1 MNKTIENPGFLHRM
15 LLPMVGAFA
24 LYCSMYAFRKPFT
37 AGVFEGLSL
46 WGIDYKI
53 LLITV
58 QALGYMLSK
67 FIGIKIVSEMTP
79 GRRAFAILFLIGI
92 AWASLFLFGIT
103 PYKYNFIFLF
113 LNGLPL
119 GMIWGLVF
127 SYLEGRRNTEL
138 LGAGMSASFIVSSGL
153 VKSVGRHLMDAWQ
166 VDERWMPFATGLL
179 FVPLLLVGLWMLEK
193 TPPPDEADIAHRSAR
208 SRMDGTGRMAFF
220 RSFGIGIVLVT
231 VIYIALTIFRDIRD
245 NFAVEIWTQL
255 GHSSDV
261 ARMLFWSEVP
271 IAIVVFAVIALMMY
285 IRDNRI
291 AFYANIAIVVVGGV
305 LLCGVTYLFEAG
317 LLNSVA
323 WMVLIGFSMYL
334 SYISYH
340 TMLFERWFAHFRC
353 AGNLGFLM
361 YLSDSFGYLGSVG
374 VLFYK
379 NFGEAATGWLPYLQA
394 ISYAVGAVAALFG
407 LAAWAYFRT
416 KEDKGIVI
424 SLEADDFEPL
434 R

>member
-1 MNKTIENPGFLHRM
+1 MNRTTANQGFMYRTI
-15 LLPMVGAFA
+15 LPMAGAFA

-37 AGVFEGLSL
+37 AGVFEGLAL

-53 LLITV
+53 LLISV

-67 FIGIKIVSEMTP
+67 FMGIKIVSEMSP
-79 GRRAFAILFLIGI
+79 QKRAFAILGLIGLS
-92 AWASLFLFGIT
+92 WASLLLFAVV
-103 PYKYNFIFLF
+103 PYPYHSAFLF

-153 VKSVGRHLMDAWQ
+153 VKSLGRYLMDTWQ
-166 VDERWMPFATGLL
+166 VSEFWMPFLTGLL
-179 FVPLLLVGLWMLEK
+179 FVPTLLVGLWMLEN
-193 TPPPDEADIAHRSAR
+193 TPPPDEADIAHRSER
-208 SRMDGTGRMAFF
+208 SRMDGNRRIAFF
-220 RSFGIGIVLVT
+220 RSFSAGIVLVT
-231 VIYIALTIFRDIRD
+231 IIYITLTIFRDVRD

-255 GHSSDV
+255 GHTDV

-271 IAIVVFAVIALMMY
+271 IAIVVFVIIALMMY
-285 IRDNRI
+285 IRNNRM
-291 AFYANIAIVVVGGV
+291 AFYSNIAIIVLGGA
-305 LLCGVTYLFEAG
+305 LLCGTTYLFETG
-317 LLNSVA
+317 VLGSLA

-361 YLSDSFGYLGSVG
+361 YLSDSFGYLGSLG

-379 NFGEAATGWLPYLQA
+379 NFGEASTGWLQYLQA
-394 ISYAVGAVAALFG
+394 LSYGVGAAAVLFG
-407 LAAWAYFRT
+407 LLAWAYFRS
-416 KEDKGIVI
+416 KEHIGLTIK
-424 SLEADDFEPL
+424 LEEDDFKPL
-434 R
+434 Q

>member
-1 MNKTIENPGFLHRM
+1 MNRTTANQGFMYRTI
-15 LLPMVGAFA
+15 LPMAGAFA

-37 AGVFEGLSL
+37 AGVFEGLAL

-53 LLITV
+53 LLISV

-67 FIGIKIVSEMTP
+67 FMGIKIVSEMSP
-79 GRRAFAILFLIGI
+79 QKRAFAILGLIGLS
-92 AWASLFLFGIT
+92 WASLLLFAVV
-103 PYKYNFIFLF
+103 PYPYHSAFLF

-153 VKSVGRHLMDAWQ
+153 VKSLGRYLMDTWQ
-166 VDERWMPFATGLL
+166 VSEFWMPFLTGLL
-179 FVPLLLVGLWMLEK
+179 FVPTLLVGLWMLEN
-193 TPPPDEADIAHRSAR
+193 TPPPDEADIAHRSER
-208 SRMDGTGRMAFF
+208 SRMDGNRRIAFF
-220 RSFGIGIVLVT
+220 RSFSAGIVLVT
-231 VIYIALTIFRDIRD
+231 IIYITLTIFRDVRD

-255 GHSSDV
+255 GHTDV

-271 IAIVVFAVIALMMY
+271 IAIVVFVIIALMMY
-285 IRDNRI
+285 IRNNRM
-291 AFYANIAIVVVGGV
+291 AFYSNIAIIVLGGA
-305 LLCGVTYLFEAG
+305 LLCGTTYLFETG
-317 LLNSVA
+317 VLGSLA

-340 TMLFERWFAHFRC
+340 TMLFVRWFAHFRC

-361 YLSDSFGYLGSVG
+361 YLSDSFGYLGSLG

-379 NFGEAATGWLPYLQA
+379 NFGEASTG
-394 ISYAVGAVAALFG
+394 
-407 LAAWAYFRT
+407 
-416 KEDKGIVI
+416 
-424 SLEADDFEPL
+424 
-434 R
+434 